1 MATNNGVFV
10 ATNGDVYQ
18 QIDEPKHRHY
28 FIDVSKYDEIDIY
41 RITDLYGCNSIT
53 HHIAKKALCA
63 GRRGHKDLERDLHD
77 IIDTAQRGLEMIEED
92 GQ

>member
-28 FIDVSKYDEIDIY
+28 FVDVSNYDEIDIY
-41 RITDLYGCNSIT
+41 RITELYECSQMAAHIT
-53 HHIAKKALCA
+53 KKALCT
-63 GRRGHKDLERDLHD
+63 GKRGHKDLKKDIQE
-77 IIDTAQRGLEMIEED
+77 IIDTANRWLEMINED
-92 GQ
+92 RQ